1 LRDSVIGDGE
11 TLALRQTFFQTSYD
25 LSGAPQSKG
34 NCVSEDFPLSH
45 ALVEHKENKNS
56 SHYILSVFREAVTK
70 SRRQEDYR
78 MCGRFTV
85 KATWAEL
92 VALYRLTMDA
102 PPHNLRP
109 RYNVCPTDPVD
120 VVTAERQLVT
130 MRWGLVPWWWSKPLK
145 ELRMATFNARAETV
159 ETKAVFR
166 DAFKRSRCLIPL
178 SGYYEWQ
185 STPEGK
191 QPWYFTSRD
200 GSLLLTAAGLW
211 DEWKNRE
218 TGERLK
224 SCTIIVTEPNAFAAE
239 IHDRMPVFLTQEQF
253 APWLSGEA
261 GAEVLKPAPD
271 NYLQRWPVSKRVN
284 SSKADADDPTLIE
297 PVELVAA

>member
-1 LRDSVIGDGE
+1 
-11 TLALRQTFFQTSYD
+11 
-25 LSGAPQSKG
+25 
-34 NCVSEDFPLSH
+34 
-45 ALVEHKENKNS
+45 
-56 SHYILSVFREAVTK
+56 
-70 SRRQEDYR
+70 

-159 ETKAVFR
+159 ESKPVFR
-166 DAFKRSRCLIPL
+166 DAFKRSRCLIPM

-185 STPEGK
+185 NTASGK
-191 QPWYFTSRD
+191 QPWYFTARD
-200 GSLLLTAAGLW
+200 GSPLLTAAGLW
-211 DEWKNRE
+211 DEWKNHE

-224 SCTIIVTEPNAFAAE
+224 SCAMIVGQPNEFAAD
-239 IHDRMPVFLTQEQF
+239 IHDRMPIFLREDQF

-261 GAEVLKPAPD
+261 GAEVLKPASND
-271 NYLQRWPVSKRVN
+271 FLQRWPVSKKVN
-284 SSKADADDPTLIE
+284 SSAADADDVTLIE
-297 PVELVAA
+297 RIELAVA